1 MSIYEYTPQK
11 TNKKA
16 SGIILILFSLAAG
29 LFLFTILFPN
39 IPFKWAIQLISIFAF
54 VAVIFIIS
62 RYVAKSF
69 IYAIVEAEDGTLDFT
84 VTEVTN
90 AGRTRITVCRI
101 GINNIEEAHLLDRS
115 ISEHDE
121 KAKAI
126 QATAKSDGR
135 KSFNY
140 CPDVNPTELCI
151 LLVEECGEKFI
162 LKLSPDATLWKYLK
176 R

>member
-1 MSIYEYTPQK
+1 MNVYEYSPPK
-11 TNKKA
+11 SNKKA

-29 LFLFTILFPN
+29 LFLFTLLFPAM
-39 IPFKWAIQLISIFAF
+39 PFRWAVQLISIAAF

-69 IYAIVEAEDGTLDFT
+69 VYNVIKTDDGSLDFT
-84 VTEVTN
+84 VTEITN
-90 AGRTRITVCRI
+90 AGRSQITVCRI
-101 GINNIEEAHLLDRS
+101 ALSSIEESHLLNRS
-115 ISEHDE
+115 NPNDSSKI
-121 KAKAI
+121 KALQK
-126 QATAKSDGR
+126 QASADGR

-151 LLVEECGEKFI
+151 LLVEECNEKFLI
-162 LKLSPDATLWKYLK
+162 KLSPDSTLLEYFK